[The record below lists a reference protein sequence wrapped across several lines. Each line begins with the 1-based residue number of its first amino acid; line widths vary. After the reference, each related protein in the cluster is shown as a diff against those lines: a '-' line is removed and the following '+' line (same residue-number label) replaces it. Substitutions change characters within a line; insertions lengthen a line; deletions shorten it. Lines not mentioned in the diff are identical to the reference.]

1 MNYSLPEG
9 LLCPLL
15 GILQAR
21 ILAWAV
27 MPSFRGSSQP
37 RDRTHVSDVSSKVR
51 RVLYHL
57 CHLGCPFAISVYL
70 QQHRKCSKNWQNDE
84 KPGERWE
91 SLSQAMVNTEFQSFS
106 ECGAAGILG
115 EKWLRK

>member
-1 MNYSLPEG
+1 MNCSLPEG

-51 RVLYHL
+51 WVLYHL
-57 CHLGCPFAISVYL
+57 YHLGCPFAISVYL
-70 QQHRKCSKNWQNDE
+70 QQHQKYSKNWQNDE

-106 ECGAAGILG
+106 ECGAAENPG
-115 EKWLRK
+115 